1 MTMKLTEKQ
10 IELLKSAKL
19 TNGQNAWEFVQSRPE
34 DVRPWVAKGIL
45 SCIAKGYRLDLL
57 MTAEKIII
65 KYRHRPLIVTVRNHD
80 VRSISL
86 IAHHAVRPVNH
97 FFE

>member
-57 MTAEKIII
+57 MIGWETRDLRRHSDIIYI
-65 KYRHRPLIVTVRNHD
+65 I
-80 VRSISL
+80 
-86 IAHHAVRPVNH
+86 
-97 FFE
+97 